1 MSPENPEVVHLRELM
16 DERFKALSKANDLAY
31 LELQRRLDVL
41 NHAHENMVRDR
52 TDFLTIDTHNRF
64 YAEFTKWK
72 DEMNKAIS
80 NIQGRAAATV
90 VIIGF
95 VFALLQ
101 IALRFWK

>member
-1 MSPENPEVVHLRELM
+1 MAENPEVAHLRELM
-16 DERFKALSKANDLAY
+16 DEKFKALAKANDLAY

-52 TDFLTIDTHNRF
+52 ADFLPIDTHNRF
-64 YAEFTKWK
+64 YAEFTTWK

-80 NIQGRAAATV
+80 NIQGRGTATI

-101 IALRFWK
+101 LAIRFWK